1 MRLCMISLDAVAQ
14 PDADRLLGL
23 PALSALAEKGVFCDQ
38 VKTIYPTLT
47 YPIHTSLTTGCY
59 PDTHGIGHNQ
69 PLQTDTAPNMR
80 AWYWSVKDI
89 QVKTLFQAAK
99 ENGMDCASILWPV
112 SGKNPYV
119 RRNFPEVLPLP
130 GENAVLKML
139 RYASPL
145 WILRMELK
153 YGKTRKSIKQPDL
166 DDYAALLCEKLYAS
180 RRPPDFLTVHLVD
193 CDSMRHR
200 YGTDSLEAH
209 AAMERLDWRV
219 GRIVK
224 AVEKAG
230 LANET
235 LFCVVS
241 DHGQQDAPHG
251 VLLDQELNAV
261 CGARAQS
268 LGMGAYIF
276 GNDLAAARTALELNK
291 EKWGIRRIIEDAELR
306 ALHAPKDVHLAVDAL
321 SGHCFIDHPGETRGE
336 HGFFLDCPQARTLLW
351 LSGPSIRKGV
361 RIGET
366 DLVNIA
372 PTLAR
377 ALGLSLPQAQGKV
390 IAEVFEQINLQQ
402 FKEPFQ

>member
-38 VKTIYPTLT
+38 VKTVYPTLT
-47 YPIHTSLTTGCY
+47 YPIHTSLITGCY
-59 PDTHGIGHNQ
+59 PAAHGIGHNQ
-69 PLQTDTAPNMR
+69 PFQPDAAPSMR

-89 QVKTLFQAAK
+89 RVKTLFQAAK
-99 ENGMDCASILWPV
+99 EKGMDCASVLWPV

-130 GENAVLKML
+130 GESAVLKML

-145 WILRMELK
+145 WILWMELK

-200 YGTDSLEAH
+200 YGTNSPEAH
-209 AAMERLDWRV
+209 AAMERLDQRV
-219 GRIVK
+219 GRIIK

-230 LANET
+230 LADET

-251 VLLDQELNAV
+251 ILLDQELKAA

-276 GNDLAAARTALELNK
+276 GDDLAAARKVLEQNR
-291 EKWGIRRIIEDAELR
+291 EKWGIRSILDDAQLR
-306 ALHAPKDVHLAVDAL
+306 ALNAPKDVRLAVDAL
-321 SGHCFIDHPGETRGE
+321 PGHCFIDHPEETHGE
-336 HGFFLDCPQARTLLW
+336 HGFSLDCPQARTLLW
-351 LSGPSIRKGV
+351 LSGPGILRGA

-366 DLVNIA
+366 DLINIA
-372 PTLAR
+372 PTLAH
-377 ALGLSLPQAQGKV
+377 ALGLSLPQAQGKA
-390 IAEVFEQINLQQ
+390 ISDVFA
-402 FKEPFQ
+402 